1 MAKVWVKED
10 MVGDSRAG
18 ESVMRS
24 GTSLLVD

>member
-1 MAKVWVKED
+1 MAKVRVRED

-18 ESVMRS
+18 ESVRRS